1 MNEELTT
8 EQKLSIVSKSSE
20 LTEAV
25 KLLAL
30 AFEDCRLEQHISFE
44 YDFFENKYNLSFYKK
59 DTINWI
65 SVKDK
70 LPEIIKGKD
79 YSENVL
85 ACCNGELM
93 VVTRSFNYD
102 DNGNYSWFWANC
114 YGNIDGDGEID
125 DDYEITH
132 WMPLPKPIKK

>member
-1 MNEELTT
+1 MKEELTT
-8 EQKLSIVSKSSE
+8 AEKLSIVAKSNE
-20 LTEAV
+20 LNEAV

-30 AFEDCRLEQHISFE
+30 AFEDCNLKEHITYE
-44 YDFFENKYNLSFYKK
+44 YEFFDKKYKLSFSYKNY
-59 DTINWI
+59 DPWI

-85 ACCNGELM
+85 ASCNGELM

-132 WMPLPKPIKK
+132 WMPLPKAI